1 MLDTGCWMLV
11 GRFKSEMKLRWPL
24 FQPAE
29 GINMESDK
37 TIVSQNQSIKK
48 KEDWLC

>member
-1 MLDTGCWMLV
+1 MLV
-11 GRFKSEMKLRWPL
+11 GRFKSENEITLAA
-24 FQPAE
+24 FPASG